1 MAEETAGKM
10 TKCAPSQTKTK
21 IIQIMN
27 ITLVLETESIEKH
40 STPCSTRVIMYTFMK
55 PR

>member
-21 IIQIMN
+21 IIQMMKK
-27 ITLVLETESIEKH
+27 TLVLETESIEKH
-40 STPCSTRVIMYTFMK
+40 RTPCSIRVIMYTFMK
-55 PR
+55 PK